1 MEELAAGR
9 ENSDMSANYGHSQM
23 GKKKVTKPCTMQV
36 NLSSAQVYSDLSF
49 RPELCQ
55 SMGVDTCDKGKQV
68 RAFQKC
74 WKWYFV
80 SKIILTYCD
89 KKNVL

>member
-1 MEELAAGR
+1 
-9 ENSDMSANYGHSQM
+9 M
-23 GKKKVTKPCTMQV
+23 GKKKVTKPCMQV

-55 SMGVDTCDKGKQV
+55 SMGVDTCDKLESKLRLSRNVGNGT
-68 RAFQKC
+68 
-74 WKWYFV
+74 YFV
-80 SKIILTYCD
+80 SKIILTYCEKKKNAKIILTYCEK